1 MSFFITC
8 STCPKHNEKS
18 NKICDDCKINRE
30 AMIDFKSYTSFE
42 ILEFKRKQILRLLV
56 QAEEQIYLHTMQTG
70 L

>member
-30 AMIDFKSYTSFE
+30 AMIDFKSYTNFE
-42 ILEFKRKQILRLLV
+42 ILEFKRKQIL
-56 QAEEQIYLHTMQTG
+56 
-70 L
+70 